1 MEVRWHNRIS
11 IFIQT
16 KLYLRAKSGLVHPS
30 LSSFLSF
37 SSFSLFHLSLSL
49 CLYICVTRCFQ
60 FESHPT
66 LIKWIATWLFNM
78 ENAMMDILS
87 NNFQQLNAS
96 MSNKVSN
103 VYCIV
108 FAVLVLFG
116 IIPGAMAWS
125 ERYTSRSTQSVT
137 QSIVPGGKAT
147 LVLVIGGA
155 SAIIGGE
162 ILELALSFKWIFFSW
177 LQTNVC
183 SGVDIFGL
191 KRSGKI

>member
-1 MEVRWHNRIS
+1 
-11 IFIQT
+11 
-16 KLYLRAKSGLVHPS
+16 
-30 LSSFLSF
+30 
-37 SSFSLFHLSLSL
+37 
-49 CLYICVTRCFQ
+49 
-60 FESHPT
+60 
-66 LIKWIATWLFNM
+66 
-78 ENAMMDILS
+78 MMDILS

-137 QSIVPGGKAT
+137 KSIVPGGKAT

-162 ILELALSFKWIFFSW
+162 ILELALSFK
-177 LQTNVC
+177 
-183 SGVDIFGL
+183 
-191 KRSGKI
+191 